1 MINRFS
7 FLSIFLYILFFIFI
21 STNSSAQEIS
31 SYEERIQNLEDRL
44 NTVAEDK
51 LESVQAVAD
60 FIDRLNMELKVG
72 IWGVHET
79 EYDDAGDST
88 DINLDTLELYFK
100 PDLNEWVHGYVELEY
115 DDDDDSIKGE
125 EARIIVKNTDKFP
138 LYAAFGK
145 YEAVPF
151 GNFETFM
158 IEDSLTESLGET
170 KEVAAVLGFEQ
181 AGFNFEASI
190 FNADDVTEIDEDDDP
205 LDQFTLL
212 ASYDMDMDPI
222 SLNVGGSYYNNIG
235 NAGDMPDLLATDQI
249 KDYIGGVGAHAILG
263 WQGLYLI
270 AEYITA
276 LDDFEENE
284 LLFDNQGAQPS
295 AWNLELAY
303 ETKINDRETIF
314 ALAYQGTDE
323 AISNND
329 IDDTIPETRISASV
343 GFELFK
349 NISLAFEFMHDE
361 NYSEDDFASSGWSP
375 NDYGPVADEDKQ
387 TFITELAFAF

>member
-1 MINRFS
+1 MKRFS
-7 FLSIFLYILFFIFI
+7 FLSIFLYILVFIFI
-21 STNSSAQEIS
+21 STHSSADQIS
-31 SYEERIQNLEDRL
+31 AYEERIQNLEDRL
-44 NTVAEDK
+44 DK
-51 LESVQAVAD
+51 MNKDKQDSVHAAAD
-60 FIDRLNMELKVG
+60 FIDRLNMELDVA

-79 EYDDAGDST
+79 KYDDSGDST
-88 DINLDTLELYFK
+88 DIKVDTIDLYFN
-100 PDLNEWVHGYVELEY
+100 PDLNEWVHGYVGLEY
-115 DDDDDSIKGE
+115 DDGDDTIKGE
-125 EARIIVKNTDKFP
+125 EARIIIENTNKFP
-138 LYAAFGK
+138 LYAGFGK
-145 YEAVPF
+145 YGTVPF
-151 GNFETFM
+151 GNYESFM
-158 IEDSLTESLGET
+158 LEGPLTESLGDT
-170 KEVAAVLGFEQ
+170 SEVAAVVGFEQ
-181 AGFNFEASI
+181 AGFNVEASI
-190 FNADDVTEIDEDDDP
+190 FNADDVTEVDEDDDP

-295 AWNLELAY
+295 AWNFELAY
-303 ETKINDRETIF
+303 ETEINDRETIF

>member
-1 MINRFS
+1 
-7 FLSIFLYILFFIFI
+7 
-21 STNSSAQEIS
+21 
-31 SYEERIQNLEDRL
+31 
-44 NTVAEDK
+44 
-51 LESVQAVAD
+51 
-60 FIDRLNMELKVG
+60 
-72 IWGVHET
+72 
-79 EYDDAGDST
+79 
-88 DINLDTLELYFK
+88 
-100 PDLNEWVHGYVELEY
+100 
-115 DDDDDSIKGE
+115 
-125 EARIIVKNTDKFP
+125 
-138 LYAAFGK
+138 
-145 YEAVPF
+145 
-151 GNFETFM
+151 
-158 IEDSLTESLGET
+158 
-170 KEVAAVLGFEQ
+170 
-181 AGFNFEASI
+181 
-190 FNADDVTEIDEDDDP
+190 
-205 LDQFTLL
+205 
-212 ASYDMDMDPI
+212 MDMDPI

-249 KDYIGGVGAHAILG
+249 KDYIGVVGAHAILG